1 MVTQTRRLAMATAML
16 WFGFGGGGRAEASPA
31 LTTPAGLSSGDHFR
45 FVFVTD
51 GSRDATSSNI
61 NDYNTFVTEQAG
73 GAIYNGKPITWVAIA
88 STPTVNATDN
98 VGLTQDPVYLAD
110 GTKVTTSTTTS
121 GLWSGG
127 LLHAI
132 DEDLTGKQSS
142 LRYVWTGT
150 NPTGSTA
157 SAQSLGSTSVSYL
170 LTDPPTPVPMSSI
183 FGLSGPPHLD
193 LSWVLA
199 GSFDTNNRLN
209 SLYGIS
215 ADLIVPQTVVPEPS
229 SLWVVG
235 TLTSAGLASGWSR
248 HRRDQRR
255 QRPVGP
261 PDATLRHSRSPGRGV
276 PSSSGCLCFHHPA
289 EIISRQH
296 PRQRDTR
303 QPPRWLNPGRENG
316 STARRG

>member
-16 WFGFGGGGRAEASPA
+16 WFGFGGGGRAEAGPV
-31 LTTPAGLSSGDHFR
+31 LTTPAGLSPGDHFR

-73 GAIYNGKPITWVAIA
+73 GATYNGKSITWVAIA
-88 STPTVNATDN
+88 STPTVNAIDN

-132 DEDLTGKQSS
+132 DEDLTGKQSTP
-142 LRYVWTGT
+142 RWVWTGT
-150 NPTGSTA
+150 DPTGLSNYAPLGTTKFMSDLVSPIPIPIS
-157 SAQSLGSTSVSYL
+157 SALGIS
-170 LTDPPTPVPMSSI
+170 DPTITNV
-183 FGLSGPPHLD
+183 
-193 LSWVLA
+193 SWVIGA
-199 GSFDTNNRLN
+199 GYENTLTNPNLPTN
-209 SLYGIS
+209 PLYGIS
-215 ADLIVPQTVVPEPS
+215 ADLTVVPEPS

-235 TLTSAGLASGWSR
+235 TVISAGLAYGWPR

-261 PDATLRHSRSPGRGV
+261 PDAT
-276 PSSSGCLCFHHPA
+276 
-289 EIISRQH
+289 E
-296 PRQRDTR
+296 
-303 QPPRWLNPGRENG
+303 
-316 STARRG
+316 

>member
-16 WFGFGGGGRAEASPA
+16 WFGFGRGGRAEASPA

-73 GAIYNGKPITWVAIA
+73 GATYNGKPITWVAIA

-142 LRYVWTGT
+142 HPYTWTGT
-150 NPTGSTA
+150 NPTGTTA
-157 SAQSLGSTSVSYL
+157 SGQSLGTTTVTSWYPVG
-170 LTDPPTPVPMSSI
+170 PTPIPVPPSANMGI
-183 FGLSGPPHLD
+183 PGPTHLD
-193 LSWVLA
+193 QSWVYGGQA
-199 GSFDTNNRLN
+199 ETTYPHN

-215 ADLIVPQTVVPEPS
+215 ADLIVPKTVVPEPS

-255 QRPVGP
+255 QRLVGP
-261 PDATLRHSRSPGRGV
+261 PDAT
-276 PSSSGCLCFHHPA
+276 
-289 EIISRQH
+289 E
-296 PRQRDTR
+296 
-303 QPPRWLNPGRENG
+303 
-316 STARRG
+316 

>member
-1 MVTQTRRLAMATAML
+1 MVTQTRRLALATAML
-16 WFGFGGGGRAEASPA
+16 GFGFGFGGGGRAEASPV
-31 LTTPAGLSSGDHFR
+31 LTTPAGLSPGDHFR

-73 GAIYNGKPITWVAIA
+73 GATYNGKPIPWVAIA
-88 STPTVNATDN
+88 STPTVNAIDN
-98 VGLTQDPVYLAD
+98 VGRTQDPVYLAD

-142 LRYVWTGT
+142 LRYIWTGT
-150 NPTGSTA
+150 DPTGSAT
-157 SAQSLGSTSVSYL
+157 SATPLGTTTVVYQITPPIPFPQSSTFGIS
-170 LTDPPTPVPMSSI
+170 DPTKT
-183 FGLSGPPHLD
+183 D

-215 ADLIVPQTVVPEPS
+215 VPQTVVPEPS

-261 PDATLRHSRSPGRGV
+261 PDAT
-276 PSSSGCLCFHHPA
+276 
-289 EIISRQH
+289 E
-296 PRQRDTR
+296 
-303 QPPRWLNPGRENG
+303 
-316 STARRG
+316 

>member
-1 MVTQTRRLAMATAML
+1 MVTQTRRLALATAML
-16 WFGFGGGGRAEASPA
+16 GFGFGEGGRAEASPV
-31 LTTPAGLSSGDHFR
+31 LTTPAGLSPGDHFR

-73 GAIYNGKPITWVAIA
+73 GATYNGKPIPWVAIA
-88 STPTVNATDN
+88 STPTVNAIDN
-98 VGLTQDPVYLAD
+98 VGRTQDPVYLAD

-150 NPTGSTA
+150 DHTGS
-157 SAQSLGSTSVSYL
+157 SAFIPLGTTSVMYTLSAPPIPSPL
-170 LTDPPTPVPMSSI
+170 SSTFGISDPTKTN
-183 FGLSGPPHLD
+183 
-193 LSWVLA
+193 LSWVFD

-215 ADLIVPQTVVPEPS
+215 ADLIVPQTVPEPS
-229 SLWVVG
+229 SLWVVE

-261 PDATLRHSRSPGRGV
+261 PEAT
-276 PSSSGCLCFHHPA
+276 
-289 EIISRQH
+289 E
-296 PRQRDTR
+296 
-303 QPPRWLNPGRENG
+303 
-316 STARRG
+316 